1 MSSWEIKGCHRGS
14 RGSGAGKGSTH
25 VHDEER
31 ERDRGRR
38 TSRCEVVR
46 RECQRDVK
54 RKGEMEREGERGRE
68 RERDAQRDRGRV
80 RCMKVFLTWVSVV
93 SDPTLSAF
101 SIRFCRTTNLRIRSR
116 GPRSGSSLR
125 RFPVRSTAEHR
136 RKKQDRT
143 LFGGKRVCV
152 VISDPVAKG
161 EANSSSFTFRSAA
174 HNDACN
180 DESSRGCV
188 AVHGR

>member
-1 MSSWEIKGCHRGS
+1 M
-14 RGSGAGKGSTH
+14 
-25 VHDEER
+25 
-31 ERDRGRR
+31 
-38 TSRCEVVR
+38 
-46 RECQRDVK
+46 K
-54 RKGEMEREGERGRE
+54 RKGEMEREGERCAEGQGQGE
-68 RERDAQRDRGRV
+68 VCEGA
-80 RCMKVFLTWVSVV
+80 LTWVSVV

-116 GPRSGSSLR
+116 GARSGSSLR

-152 VISDPVAKG
+152 GMSDPAAKG
-161 EANSSSFTFRSAA
+161 EANSSSFTFRAAA